1 MKKILIATLVFV
13 FISCRMIT
21 NDLTVL
27 ETNHAEIGK
36 DDISDIF
43 YSFVNSLEDSQTKV
57 NENKFVLLSM
67 GEMDQKTKTIS
78 PNKLYELSFLN
89 KSNGEKGFSII
100 GKTRGFKDVLVFVP
114 NGEIADTTFNK
125 GLGEYIQSLCRYI
138 EDLNIETKDA
148 EVDMRGE
155 IFYDADYSS
164 SVIEKELTY
173 SEAYSYGSQS
183 PFVYD
188 SIVVFE
194 YRNALLRTQWGQ
206 YEPYNNK
213 AKESSKYSNAHFPIG
228 CASVAVGQLMT
239 FHKYPQFYDWDTL
252 LSSKR
257 VFKEETYR
265 SEAVSSFLYDVA
277 CALQIEWTVKNGV
290 EVGSTTID
298 NVKNGLT
305 RMGYSFDSEY
315 YANAPNY
322 SIKFWDMMGVNLSPI
337 LFSAKSNKGEGHI
350 WVIDSVL
357 RQSRLYGDVV
367 CENDIDG
374 NCRYFLRVFPVYGYL
389 SHCNW
394 GWNGVDDGWYY
405 DFHTDW
411 WKIHYKANK
420 RAIYNVKPNLSN

>member
-1 MKKILIATLVFV
+1 MKKLLLATLVIV
-13 FISCRMIT
+13 FISCQMT
-21 NDLTVL
+21 TSDLIVSKTTL
-27 ETNHAEIGK
+27 DEIDK
-36 DDISDIF
+36 NDISEVF
-43 YSFVNSLEDSQTKV
+43 YSFVNKLNNSQTKV
-57 NENKFVLLSM
+57 KDEELLLLSM
-67 GEMDQKTKTIS
+67 KEIGLNTKTVTF
-78 PNKLYELSFLN
+78 NKIYELSFLN

-148 EVDMRGE
+148 DVDMRGKV
-155 IFYDADYSS
+155 FYDADYSS

-188 SIVVFE
+188 STVVFE

-239 FHKYPQFYDWDTL
+239 FHKYPQFYDWDAL

-265 SEAVSSFLYDVA
+265 SEVVSSFLYDVA
-277 CALQIEWTVKNGV
+277 CALQIEWTISDGV
-290 EVGSTTID
+290 EVGSTTIG

-315 YANAPNY
+315 YANSPNH
-322 SIKFWDMMGVNLSPI
+322 SIKFWDMMGINLSPI
-337 LFSAKSNKGEGHI
+337 LFSAKDNEDKGHI
-350 WVIDSVL
+350 WVIDGVL

-367 CENDIDG
+367 NENDIDG

-389 SHCNW
+389 THCNW

-411 WKIHYKANK
+411 WNIHYKSNK
-420 RAIYNVKPNLSN
+420 RAIYNVKPNLNN